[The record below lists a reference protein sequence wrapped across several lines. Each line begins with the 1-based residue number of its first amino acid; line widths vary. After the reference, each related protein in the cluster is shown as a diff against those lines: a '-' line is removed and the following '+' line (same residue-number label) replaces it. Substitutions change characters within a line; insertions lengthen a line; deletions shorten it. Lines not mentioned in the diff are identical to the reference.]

1 MASFSRVSD
10 LKPFKTMWKIKVKII
25 RLWKQYS
32 TTGGLTIEM
41 VVVDSNGVKI
51 HASVKKDLV
60 NRFDPVLSQGDSKIL
75 INFSVG
81 HSFGSYRT
89 TDHPYKI
96 SFLETTRVRNCE
108 LPIEVSGFDP
118 ASYRDILDGSLN
130 ADYLVDVIG
139 QIVEVSP
146 IEVLSINGKETNK
159 IDDRLPIV
167 LWGSFANEVMEAIQT
182 RSDHA
187 IICVIRFWK
196 IKIWKDECSISN
208 AYNVSE
214 VQLNPP
220 MSEVQDLLAVLP
232 KEELTLAIVE
242 SKPLSVTS
250 GVSEKDDFFIHT
262 PRKTISQLCESRQVE
277 KCIVMCTISA
287 IDSDMGWYYLSCKV
301 YAKKVL
307 NVPNDVVD
315 DEDDE
320 NPITFSY
327 YCSKCKVSN
336 PKLLPRYKL
345 HLIVVDST
353 GTSKFLL
360 FDNLAIQLIHQ
371 PCNELV
377 GHNGDEIEEPDA
389 IPLPL
394 MNLVG
399 KTYLFKVG
407 IERENFLYK
416 KDTYKVTKIIT
427 SRDIITEFE
436 QNSSPKIPCLT
447 YGEDNS
453 IVSHAPEGSLLVST
467 ESHGEGETTDLTP
480 AKRRGT
486 PIVNLEEAF
495 DQSSGIHTT
504 ITARIKKEKTD
515 KSG

>member
-1 MASFSRVSD
+1 MSSFSSVTD
-10 LKPFKTMWKIKVKII
+10 LKPFKSMWKIKVKIV

-32 TTGGLTIEM
+32 PAGGLTMEM
-41 VVVDSNGVKI
+41 VVVDSNGTKI
-51 HASVKKDLV
+51 HASVKKELV

-81 HSFGSYRT
+81 HSYGSYRT
-89 TDHPYKI
+89 TNHPYKI

-108 LPIEVSGFDP
+108 LPIVISGFDP
-118 ASYRDILDGSLN
+118 VNYRDIIDGSLN
-130 ADYLVDVIG
+130 SDYLVDVIG

-159 IDDRLPIV
+159 MALELRNAGFAID
-167 LWGSFANEVMEAIQT
+167 VMEAIQT
-182 RSDHA
+182 RSEHA
-187 IICVIRFWK
+187 IICVIRFGK
-196 IKIWKDECSISN
+196 IKVWKDERSISN

-220 MSEVQDLLAVLP
+220 MSEVQDFLAVLP
-232 KEELTLAIVE
+232 KDELSVVIVE
-242 SKPLSVTS
+242 AKPLSISS

-262 PRKTISQLCESRQVE
+262 PRKTIAQLSESREVE
-277 KCIVMCTISA
+277 KCIVMCTIA
-287 IDSDMGWYYLSCKV
+287 GIDPDMGWYYLSCKV
-301 YAKKVL
+301 CAKKVL
-307 NVPNDVVD
+307 NVPNDAVD

-320 NPITFSY
+320 NPMMFSY
-327 YCSKCKVSN
+327 YCSKCQVSN

-345 HLIVVDST
+345 HLIVVDGT

-371 PCNELV
+371 PCLELV
-377 GHNGDEIEEPDA
+377 GPNVDEIEEPDL

-394 MNLVG
+394 LNLVG

-416 KDTYKVTKIIT
+416 NGTYKVTKIIT
-427 SRDIITEFE
+427 SVDIISEFDK
-436 QNSSPKIPCLT
+436 NSDPKIPCLT
-447 YGEDNS
+447 YTEDNS
-453 IVSHAPEGSLLVST
+453 IISDAPEGSLMVSPA
-467 ESHGEGETTDLTP
+467 SSGEGEGSDITP

-495 DQSSGIHTT
+495 DQSSVTRTPCTT
-504 ITARIKKEKTD
+504 RIKKEKPD